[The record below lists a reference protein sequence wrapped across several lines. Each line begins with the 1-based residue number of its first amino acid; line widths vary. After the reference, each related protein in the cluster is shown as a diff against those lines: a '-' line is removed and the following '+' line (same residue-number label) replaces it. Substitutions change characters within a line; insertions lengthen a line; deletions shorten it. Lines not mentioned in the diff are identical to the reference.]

1 MLCYLL
7 TLNLYQTC
15 LLTSTIIEDGVSNEK
30 IKILSKSFR
39 SFTFYTK
46 ITSYTFIISIHFFLT
61 NFSFSLTF
69 GFHRLAR
76 GEDVQTIFDIV
87 KAAYRVELG
96 DSGVAFK
103 NADRYTSIQSVIE
116 DLSSI
121 WVLRDGGEIV
131 GCIKG
136 VITYNTKMVEI
147 GPVAVKPDMQVNC
160 IITLYFA

>member
-1 MLCYLL
+1 MFNIIS
-7 TLNLYQTC
+7 TL
-15 LLTSTIIEDGVSNEK
+15 
-30 IKILSKSFR
+30 
-39 SFTFYTK
+39 TFYTK

-121 WVLRDGGEIV
+121 WVLRNGGEIV

-160 IITLYFA
+160 IITLHFA